1 MLALAMLLTGP
12 FAQAQQA
19 GESPANTPSAAQQ
32 LNPEQQKM
40 LQQFQQ
46 ARQQTQQ
53 LQQQLGEIQKQ
64 TLAENPKLMKQQ
76 EAFRELLID
85 TMRDNGQQPEKKLDE
100 LESLQAKIQDNSRP
114 EQERQ
119 QLFRKFQQQN
129 QVFAQAQREALQT
142 ESVQEAQE
150 RLNKAILT
158 AMKDQNPKTEQ
169 LIQKMNQA
177 RQQMMQIRQEAASYA
192 TQPGQ

>member
-12 FAQAQQA
+12 VAQAQQA